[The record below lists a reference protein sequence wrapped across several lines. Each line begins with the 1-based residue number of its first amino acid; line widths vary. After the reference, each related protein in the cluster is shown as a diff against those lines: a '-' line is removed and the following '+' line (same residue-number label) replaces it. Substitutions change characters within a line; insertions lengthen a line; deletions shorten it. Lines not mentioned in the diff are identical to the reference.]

1 MKVGILECGVPPEA
15 VAARHGS
22 YAAMVR
28 RMLGHGHEPQVFA
41 TLQGVLPDSATACDA
56 YVVTGSPAGVM
67 DDLPWIPPLLEFL
80 RAARG
85 RARLVGLCFG
95 HQAMATAFGGHV
107 EKSPRGWGLGLHAY
121 DVVAR
126 AAWMDD
132 ATTIRA
138 PAFHQDQVVAA
149 PPGARLLLAS
159 EFTPL
164 AGLDYGDAVSFQF
177 HPEFTVPYA
186 VALTEALHER
196 FGAHAAP
203 ALASYAAQDDVA
215 RVQGW
220 IGRFL
225 AAP

>member
-1 MKVGILECGVPPEA
+1 
-15 VAARHGS
+15 
-22 YAAMVR
+22 MVR
-28 RMLGHGHEPQVFA
+28 RMLGPGHDAQVFA
-41 TLQGVLPDSATACDA
+41 TLQGVLPAAAEACDA

-67 DDLPWIPPLLEFL
+67 DDLPWIPPLLDFL
-80 RAARG
+80 RDARG

-95 HQAMATAFGGHV
+95 HQAMAAAFGGRV
-107 EKSPRGWGLGLHAY
+107 QKSPRGWGLGLHGY

-159 EFTPL
+159 AFTPL
-164 AGLDYGDAVSFQF
+164 AALDYGDAVSFQF

-186 VALTEALHER
+186 VALTEALQDR

-203 ALASYAAQDDVA
+203 ALASYAGPDDVA

-225 AAP
+225 DGG

>member
-1 MKVGILECGVPPEA
+1 MKLGILECGVPPA
-15 VAARHGS
+15 DVAALHGS
-22 YAAMVR
+22 YADAVQ
-28 RMLGHGHEPQVFA
+28 RMLGQEATVFA
-41 TLQGVLPDSATACDA
+41 TLQGELPATASACDA

-67 DDLPWIPPLLEFL
+67 DDLPWIDPLLGFL

-85 RARLVGLCFG
+85 QARLIGLCFG
-95 HQAMATAFGGHV
+95 HQAMAAAFGGRV
-107 EKSPRGWGLGLHAY
+107 EKSARGWGLGLQDY
-121 DVVAR
+121 RVEAR
-126 AAWMDD
+126 SPWIDQAA
-132 ATTIRA
+132 TIRA

-149 PPGARLLLAS
+149 PPGARVTLAS
-159 EFTPL
+159 DFTPV

-186 VALTEALHER
+186 RALTEALR
-196 FGAHAAP
+196 PRLGALTDP
-203 ALASYAAQDDVA
+203 ALASYAAPDDVA